1 MLYDTTQNQPVRLD
15 YTASGTYDNFQT
27 ATSCKELSSTMDGT
41 DDHDIKLLELNVT
54 VQTWAIFC
62 VTDP

>member
-1 MLYDTTQNQPVRLD
+1 MLYDTMQNQPVWLD
-15 YTASGTYDNFQT
+15 YTASGTHDNFQT

-41 DDHDIKLLELNVT
+41 DDDDIKLLELNVT

-62 VTDP
+62 VTYP